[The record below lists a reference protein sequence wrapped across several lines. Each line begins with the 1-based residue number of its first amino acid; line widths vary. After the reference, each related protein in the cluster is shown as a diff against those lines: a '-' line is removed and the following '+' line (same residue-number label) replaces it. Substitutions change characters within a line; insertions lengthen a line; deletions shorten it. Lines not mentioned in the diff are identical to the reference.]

1 MPADDGYTLL
11 RRVRASDQQRVRT
24 LPVVALTAY
33 ARADDRRRALAAGF
47 QAFISKPVDLD
58 ELIATIA
65 HVSGRSVAGQRLN
78 T

>member
-1 MPADDGYTLL
+1 L
-11 RRVRASDQQRVRT
+11 S
-24 LPVVALTAY
+24 VVVFTVY
-33 ARADDRRRALAAGF
+33 ARADDRTRALAAGF

-65 HVSGRSVAGQRLN
+65 HVSGRAVAGQRLD